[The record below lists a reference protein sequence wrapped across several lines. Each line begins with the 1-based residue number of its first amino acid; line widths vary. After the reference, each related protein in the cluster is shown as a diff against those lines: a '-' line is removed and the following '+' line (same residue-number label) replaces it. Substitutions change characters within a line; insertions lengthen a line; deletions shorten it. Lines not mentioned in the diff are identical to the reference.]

1 MAAHHHLHPIVI
13 SLLSG
18 QHLEIWSCLE
28 LLLVLTERLDFLERL
43 PKADIDVIVPDPG
56 FECPLCSSPYPRDN
70 LLPDDGPEEISALQ
84 LPCKHILCWTC
95 VHGILQV
102 HRPGSIPCPFCR
114 AEISTTPPD
123 EYDFRPDIGV
133 ISPPWTMMYH
143 AVKTFLATHPGA
155 ESMAQLI
162 AWVHDVP
169 RFQADVTDVTLRNMI
184 NATIQEWEFRGP
196 YVMWGLYF
204 TAMGED
210 IDDYSDEE
218 VSTQVEFE
226 DEAENG
232 R

>member
-1 MAAHHHLHPIVI
+1 
-13 SLLSG
+13 
-18 QHLEIWSCLE
+18 
-28 LLLVLTERLDFLERL
+28 
-43 PKADIDVIVPDPG
+43 
-56 FECPLCSSPYPRDN
+56 
-70 LLPDDGPEEISALQ
+70 
-84 LPCKHILCWTC
+84 
-95 VHGILQV
+95 
-102 HRPGSIPCPFCR
+102 
-114 AEISTTPPD
+114 
-123 EYDFRPDIGV
+123 
-133 ISPPWTMMYH
+133 MYH

-184 NATIQEWEFRGP
+184 NASIQEWEFRGP

-218 VSTQVEFE
+218 VSGQVEFE